1 MANGRVGP
9 EDWGSLPEGMLAAAE
24 RDLADPTREF
34 GTVEVKE
41 FRPAGRGATVVVEV
55 PRVVATR
62 RLSRLEELRNNR
74 EVSVRT

>member
-34 GTVEVKE
+34 ETVEVKE
-41 FRPAGRGATVVVEV
+41 FRPAGRGATRVVEV
-55 PRVVATR
+55 PRVVPTK
-62 RLSRLEELRNNR
+62 RLPTPKELQDYQVRNC
-74 EVSVRT
+74 